1 MNTTVYI
8 SRHSDKET
16 HYGITKTCED
26 ILQADIRRTL
36 TVEGEEK
43 AKLMANYPELQ
54 NIDVV
59 WSSNYARSIA
69 TAKYVAHNN
78 NLQINIDERLRERV
92 IGLDNEFPA
101 LTPEFQIKQ
110 FEDENYKYK
119 NGESRKEIQ
128 DRMKE
133 SLYDIINENKGK
145 RIYITSH
152 SFAMMCLFISLG
164 EFERKDG
171 HLKIMIN
178 NKNILENVA
187 WGKHTPELFKLVFD
201 ENNNIIESEYIK
213 W

>member
-8 SRHSDKET
+8 SRHSNKET
-16 HYGITKTCED
+16 HYGITKSNES
-26 ILQADIRRTL
+26 LVQKDIRRTL
-36 TVEGEEK
+36 TVEGEEN
-43 AKLMANYPELQ
+43 ARLMANYSGLK

-59 WSSNYARSIA
+59 YSSNYARAIA

-78 NLQINIDERLRERV
+78 DLQINIDERLRERV
-92 IGLDNEFPA
+92 IGLDNEFPT

-128 DRMKE
+128 NRMNQALFE
-133 SLYDIINENKGK
+133 IINNNKGK

-164 EFERKDG
+164 ELDRKDG
-171 HLKIMIN
+171 RLKIMIN
-178 NKNILENVA
+178 DRNILENVA

-201 ENNNIIESEYIK
+201 ENNNIVESYYVE